1 MGLCAVLLA
10 AAAFI
15 GCFKSVVSGRRL
27 DENCWPPD
35 WADLLTGNFQ
45 RKGFRPFVCR
55 ANVEQRPRER
65 LSNVLKKIFFLEVYC
80 SVSFIAWQWFG
91 SNSTRKVFKMTAWK
105 RRPIDSLIH
114 LHEGTVEVIFWL
126 LMSGFYW
133 ILQISDHWPYHRA
146 KMSCPL
152 GWKASRN
159 VLQMWRHH
167 AARSLLAMHRE

>member
-1 MGLCAVLLA
+1 MWPSLSCKIFHKWKTKCSPTTAKKRLYLLKDGLGRYYYKCSATTLGSCAVLLA
-10 AAAFI
+10 AAPAFI

-65 LSNVLKKIFFLEVYC
+65 LSNVLKKIFVLEVYC

-105 RRPIDSLIH
+105 RRPIDSLI
-114 LHEGTVEVIFWL
+114 
-126 LMSGFYW
+126 Y
-133 ILQISDHWPYHRA
+133 IS
-146 KMSCPL
+146 KK
-152 GWKASRN
+152 G
-159 VLQMWRHH
+159 QWR
-167 AARSLLAMHRE
+167 